1 MNSFN
6 NSLLLNNLD
15 DYLMQNIDFNKLEVK
30 YWYFMIIQNMK
41 IYYENLFG
49 IETFLMIYNSLVFII
64 LKLIIKRVNQLK
76 FSIQFILEIISQYYF
91 HI

>member
-30 YWYFMIIQNMK
+30 YWYFMII
-41 IYYENLFG
+41 
-49 IETFLMIYNSLVFII
+49 
-64 LKLIIKRVNQLK
+64 
-76 FSIQFILEIISQYYF
+76 
-91 HI
+91 